1 MFPPEGYIRGLP
13 TKKKKKDLHTVVCLE
28 NIQLDAAEAHR
39 IVYQGRAQ
47 PSLILHNKKQ
57 LI

>member
-1 MFPPEGYIRGLP
+1 MFPPEGYIRDLP
-13 TKKKKKDLHTVVCLE
+13 TKKPDLHTVVCLE
-28 NIQLDAAEAHR
+28 NIQLNAAEAHG

-47 PSLILHNKKQ
+47 PSLIPQNKKQ

>member
-1 MFPPEGYIRGLP
+1 MFPPEGYIRDLP
-13 TKKKKKDLHTVVCLE
+13 TKSDLHTAVCLE
-28 NIQLDAAEAHR
+28 NIQLGAAEAHR

-47 PSLILHNKKQ
+47 PSLILQNKKQ